1 MWASQVLEAKKGES
15 RRVAT
20 EVAMAVAN
28 KSQKAS
34 PASSSQ
40 PVASAS
46 IISPQKQGFDL
57 NGLLPVT
64 TKEKRILSNPQHQ

>member
-46 IISPQKQGFDL
+46 IISPQKQGSDL
-57 NGLLPVT
+57 NGLLPVA
-64 TKEKRILSNPQHQ
+64 TKEKRILSNP